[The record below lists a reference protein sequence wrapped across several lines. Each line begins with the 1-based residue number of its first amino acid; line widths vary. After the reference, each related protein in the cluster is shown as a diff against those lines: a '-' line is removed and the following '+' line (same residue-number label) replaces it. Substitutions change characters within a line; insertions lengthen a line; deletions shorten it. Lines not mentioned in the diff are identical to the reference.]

1 MSTNTNNSQSI
12 ESKFSLS
19 NEQKQKLQKYA
30 VFTSMGIICALCI
43 WFIFMPSANENSA
56 QNRQSGFNTDIPM
69 PTSEGIIG
77 DKREAYEQ
85 EMLRQRQSE
94 RIRSLDNFNLLLR
107 ESGNRQQ
114 TNDLS
119 LLSDEQPTSTG
130 IGSNVIS
137 SRPSSMQ
144 SSMNAYQ
151 DINRTLSNFHQ
162 RPNENLETERLRR
175 ELEMLRMQLNQPDN
189 HAATIDNQMALMEK
203 SFEMASRF
211 LPSSGE
217 VERTVRSVGTVTNEG
232 TETNNVGG
240 ANLSG
245 RTAVVPVA
253 QFSEQVVSALPQAMS
268 NEEIIQAFSQP
279 RNFGFIT
286 ASSGTQVEQRNTISA
301 SIHAD
306 QTVMDGGNVRL
317 RLLEPMRAG
326 KILVRENTIL
336 SGFARI
342 QGERLQITI
351 SSLEYNGS
359 IIPVE
364 IAVFDTDGQRGIFIP
379 DAREVSAAKEIAANM
394 GTSAGTSINLANDA
408 GEQFVADMGRNVI
421 QGTSQFF
428 ARRMREVKV
437 NLKAGYRVFLLPE
450 GNF

>member
-1 MSTNTNNSQSI
+1 MSTNTNSNQSS

-19 NEQKQKLQKYA
+19 NEQKQKLKKYA
-30 VFTSMGIICALCI
+30 VFASMGIICAVCM
-43 WFIFMPSANENSA
+43 WFIFAPSANENSA
-56 QNRQSGFNTDIPM
+56 QNRQSGFNTDIPV
-69 PTSEGIIG
+69 PTNESIIG

-94 RIRSLDNFNLLLR
+94 RIRSLDNFSLLLGK
-107 ESGNRQQ
+107 SGNRQQ
-114 TNDLS
+114 SNDLL
-119 LLSDEQPTSTG
+119 LLSDEQPISIST
-130 IGSNVIS
+130 GSNVIS

-162 RPNENLETERLRR
+162 RPHENLETERLRR
-175 ELEMLRMQLNQPDN
+175 ELETLQMQIQQMEN
-189 HAATIDNQMALMEK
+189 HSISIDDQMVLMEK

-211 LPSSGE
+211 LPDGGDA
-217 VERTVRSVGTVTNEG
+217 ERTVRSVTNEA
-232 TETNNVGG
+232 TEMNN
-240 ANLSG
+240 NISG
-245 RTAVVPVA
+245 RTTVVPVA
-253 QFSEQVVSALPQAMS
+253 QFSEQIVSALPQVMS
-268 NEEIIQAFSQP
+268 NEDIIQAFSQP
-279 RNFGFIT
+279 RNLGFIT
-286 ASSGTQVEQRNTISA
+286 ASTGTQAEQRNTISA

-306 QTVMDGGNVRL
+306 QTIMDGGNVRL

-408 GEQFVADMGRNVI
+408 GEQFVADMGRNLI

-428 ARRMREVKV
+428 ARKMREVKV
-437 NLKAGYRVFLLPE
+437 NLKAGYKVFLLPE
-450 GNF
+450 NPL

>member
-1 MSTNTNNSQSI
+1 M
-12 ESKFSLS
+12 
-19 NEQKQKLQKYA
+19 
-30 VFTSMGIICALCI
+30 
-43 WFIFMPSANENSA
+43 
-56 QNRQSGFNTDIPM
+56 
-69 PTSEGIIG
+69 
-77 DKREAYEQ
+77 
-85 EMLRQRQSE
+85 
-94 RIRSLDNFNLLLR
+94 RSLDNFNLLLN

-114 TNDLS
+114 SNDL
-119 LLSDEQPTSTG
+119 LLLPDEQSISINTASTR
-130 IGSNVIS
+130 NNAIS

-151 DINRTLSNFHQ
+151 DINRTLGNFHQ
-162 RPNENLETERLRR
+162 SPRQDLETERLRR
-175 ELEMLRMQLNQPDN
+175 ELKILQTQIQQTEN
-189 HAATIDNQMALMEK
+189 HSISIDEQMALMEK
-203 SFEMASRF
+203 SFEMAARF
-211 LPSSGE
+211 LPNSGE
-217 VERTVRSVGTVTNEG
+217 AERTVRTVTNEA
-232 TETNNVGG
+232 TETNNVGN
-240 ANLSG
+240 ANVSG

-253 QFSEQVVSALPQAMS
+253 QFTEQIVSALPQAMS
-268 NEEIIQAFSQP
+268 EKEIIQAFSQP
-279 RNFGFIT
+279 RNLGFIT
-286 ASSGTQVEQRNTISA
+286 ASTGTQAKQRNTISA
-301 SIHAD
+301 SIHSD
-306 QTVMDGGNVRL
+306 QTVADGGNVRL

-326 KILVRENTIL
+326 NILVRENTIL

-351 SSLEYNGS
+351 SSLKHNGT
-359 IIPVE
+359 IILVE

-408 GEQFVADMGRNVI
+408 GEQFIADMGRNVI